1 MDVHVDKIFEVPV
14 EVEKIVENRYDVD
27 VLKAN
32 ITPVSVQIPEIHESH
47 TQYEVPVYKET
58 TVETVQE
65 IDTPYNVERIHETPV
80 NVDVHVN
87 VERIQENP
95 VWVETI
101 QPREYTV
108 ENIIEVCK
116 DVYVD
121 KEVKIRKVVEVPVV
135 NPIIKRVPREKIVE
149 VIQEVVKPV
158 VVEVEEFAKDIV
170 NVNL

>member
-1 MDVHVDKIFEVPV
+1 MDKVYEVPI
-14 EVEKIVENRYDVD
+14 EVEKVVENRYDVD
-27 VLKAN
+27 VLKAD
-32 ITPVSVQIPEIHESH
+32 ITPVSVQIPEVHESH

-101 QPREYTV
+101 QPVRYLKFNLLE
-108 ENIIEVCK
+108 
-116 DVYVD
+116 
-121 KEVKIRKVVEVPVV
+121 
-135 NPIIKRVPREKIVE
+135 RVHR
-149 VIQEVVKPV
+149 
-158 VVEVEEFAKDIV
+158 
-170 NVNL
+170 